1 MVGLDFT
8 GVAEFFETGGDGGF
22 VDQNGLSVKVFEGG
36 VDLVGLGSNGEG
48 TPSEKE
54 EGAKEAWPV
63 IGQEVGDAEG
73 LDAPF
78 EEGWDVG
85 IGNQLINTGGNGGRV
100 IGDAAVACVGLGF
113 R

>member
-1 MVGLDFT
+1 MLECWVH
-8 GVAEFFETGGDGGF
+8 
-22 VDQNGLSVKVFEGG
+22 
-36 VDLVGLGSNGEG
+36 LVRLGSDGEG
-48 TPSEKE
+48 SPSEKE
-54 EGAKEAWPV
+54 EGAEEAWPV

-85 IGNQLINTGGNGGRV
+85 IGNQLINTGGDGGRV
-100 IGDAAVACVGLGF
+100 VWEATVACVGLGF

>member
-8 GVAEFFETGGDGGF
+8 GVAEFFEAGGDGGF

-36 VDLVGLGSNGEG
+36 VHLVRLGSDGEG
-48 TPSEKE
+48 APSKME
-54 EGAKEAWPV
+54 EGSEEAWAV
-63 IGQEVGDAEG
+63 MGDYVGDAEG

-85 IGNQLINTGGNGGRV
+85 VLEDGIQ
-100 IGDAAVACVGLGF
+100 
-113 R
+113 

>member
-1 MVGLDFT
+1 MAKDRQ
-8 GVAEFFETGGDGGF
+8 AR
-22 VDQNGLSVKVFEGG
+22 K
-36 VDLVGLGSNGEG
+36 
-48 TPSEKE
+48 KR
-54 EGAKEAWPV
+54 ARKEAWPV

-85 IGNQLINTGGNGGRV
+85 IGNQLINTGGDGGRV
-100 IGDAAVACVGLGF
+100 VGEATVACVGLGF

>member
-1 MVGLDFT
+1 MLEC
-8 GVAEFFETGGDGGF
+8 GVH
-22 VDQNGLSVKVFEGG
+22 
-36 VDLVGLGSNGEG
+36 LVRLGSDGEG

-63 IGQEVGDAEG
+63 IGQEVGDAQG

-85 IGNQLINTGGNGGRV
+85 IGNQLINTGGDGGRV
-100 IGDAAVACVGLGF
+100 IGDAAVLCVGLGF

>member
-1 MVGLDFT
+1 MVGLDFS
-8 GVAEFFETGGDGGF
+8 GIAEFFEAGGDGGF
-22 VDQNGLSVKVFEGG
+22 VDQNGLFVEVLECW
-36 VDLVGLGSNGEG
+36 VHLVRLGSDGEG
-48 TPSEKE
+48 SPSEKE
-54 EGAKEAWPV
+54 EGAEEAWPV

-85 IGNQLINTGGNGGRV
+85 IGNQLINTGGDGGRV